1 MARLVNSADDEILL
15 ASRQG
20 QISRFKAAEVRCPKS
35 RSSRGVRLLA
45 LNELRIERPERLR
58 AIAEGEA

>member
-45 LNELRIERPERLR
+45 LNPGDEVQACSVL
-58 AIAEGEA
+58 AAA